1 MVHIVRIKIGA
12 ILSFHSGTVRRQT
25 KGRTQRLWKER
36 AESERKRAL
45 AMASQIPTHCTRS
58 SYPLFFCGNE
68 NMCNMLHAP
77 VYGRTGS
84 FGVSKRRATCPPLHP
99 RKFLLRYRAAGRI
112 PLGTLKLKSDEVTEE
127 TESEVATGTRKLRS
141 LPGTLNLDWGKT
153 NANLLFVAGATG
165 GVGSRL
171 VRSGS
176 SYMLFC

>member
-1 MVHIVRIKIGA
+1 MQPKLSSSSGTPCSLMVHIVRIKIGA

-84 FGVSKRRATCPPLHP
+84 FGVSKRRATCPSLYP
-99 RKFLLRYRAAGRI
+99 RKFLLRYRAAG
-112 PLGTLKLKSDEVTEE
+112 KWSC
-127 TESEVATGTRKLRS
+127 A
-141 LPGTLNLDWGKT
+141 
-153 NANLLFVAGATG
+153 A
-165 GVGSRL
+165 
-171 VRSGS
+171 VRSPLCFSFRGG
-176 SYMLFC
+176 

>member
-1 MVHIVRIKIGA
+1 MKAFSLELKIYRCSTG
-12 ILSFHSGTVRRQT
+12 I
-25 KGRTQRLWKER
+25 KER
-36 AESERKRAL
+36 
-45 AMASQIPTHCTRS
+45 CTLRVDVS
-58 SYPLFFCGNE
+58 AHSCVKYRG
-68 NMCNMLHAP
+68 
-77 VYGRTGS
+77 VGS
-84 FGVSKRRATCPPLHP
+84 FSHLWRYIVVSL
-99 RKFLLRYRAAGRI
+99 AGRI
-112 PLGTLKLKSDEVTEE
+112 PLGTLKLKSDDVMEE